1 MKYEEI
7 MKEITDLLAR
17 LEAITGEQALIGK
30 RLNELFAMLVD
41 EVETE
46 VKEIELEEDPE
57 DDGEDVVSD
66 ILNGPMDDEQ
76 RELLVAAGLIEPEKP
91 KDPPTEELIAT
102 PEEAKAAEE
111 ALGKVEEVAPP
122 PSKPKARVSA
132 MSRLSAKKADSEPED
147 DDDDDD
153 DDDEYE
159 LEFLSGDP
167 DENGE
172 YPDPDD

>member
-17 LEAITGEQALIGK
+17 LEAIAGEQALIGK
-30 RLNELFAMLVD
+30 RLNELFAMLVN

-46 VKEIELEEDPE
+46 VEEIELEEEPE
-57 DDGEDVVSD
+57 DEGEDVVSD
-66 ILNGPMDDEQ
+66 TLNGPMSDEL
-76 RELLVAAGLIEPEKP
+76 RKLLTASGLIVPDTP
-91 KDPPTEELIAT
+91 KDPPTEELAAT

-111 ALGKVEEVAPP
+111 ALGKKEKAAPR
-122 PSKPKARVSA
+122 PSKPKAKVSA
-132 MSRLSAKKADSEPED
+132 LSRLSAKKADSEPED

-153 DDDEYE
+153 DDG